1 MIDDNGKSSKG
12 ADIDHCGDGQ
22 SKVQTRCT
30 AGGKGSRLM
39 EMK

>member
-1 MIDDNGKSSKG
+1 MTNGKSSKG

-22 SKVQTRCT
+22 SKVQTRST
-30 AGGKGSRLM
+30 AGKRSRLM